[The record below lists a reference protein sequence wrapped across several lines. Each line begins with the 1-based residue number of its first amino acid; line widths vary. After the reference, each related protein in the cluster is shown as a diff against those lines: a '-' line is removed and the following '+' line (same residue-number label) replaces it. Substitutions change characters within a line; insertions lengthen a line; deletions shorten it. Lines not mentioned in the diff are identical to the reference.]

1 MSQNILIIV
10 FGHSDTIK
18 ILLVSTGKSHDILAT
33 SQFNNFVDSDSLL
46 LSFDQ
51 SLQEILPTSGQ
62 KPDLVALVLPYAW
75 IDSDGKINKSKNQL
89 ISSLCQKHS
98 LKPLGFISSDEAV
111 LDYFNQEQGVPSSPI
126 LIDLSPDK
134 VTVSLSD
141 MGIIKKRLSQD
152 IDIADSIPLIC
163 ENIIV
168 RLKDDFSPTPKI
180 FVWGDFSR
188 QTVLDFN
195 NYAWVDKD
203 KQDVFLHFPDIVFFD
218 QKQIDNIFLDTINSQ
233 LIKDDT
239 FTPATPEPES
249 KSEAPIVLSQEDE
262 PVQEPDKPDDHHLE
276 QLSPSDLGFSSN
288 SQTSKAP
295 QLDTFDNFVL
305 NQAPPSPEII
315 DQVDTRKKINFK
327 LPHIKLPTRRFYFVM
342 PSVILIPILLFI
354 FFYKVNIDIFVTPL
368 DLNLTKQ
375 VKIDPDLSSSS
386 FDQNLIAVIAQE
398 NKLLIQD
405 QINTTG
411 SITVGDE
418 AQGKVVIF
426 NKTDQA
432 VNLATGQI
440 LKTDS
445 GISFQLLNDIQIDAS
460 SLDLDQGL
468 IVMGKTVA
476 VSEASDIGQ
485 QGNIVENTALFVDGF
500 DESQLVARVQDSF
513 AGGNSRQVASVAK
526 EDQQVLEDKLK
537 QKVDQNLSS
546 GQPDQSNQYL
556 LKSTVTT
563 KQSNIEY
570 TREIGEQADTLDASM
585 EAVISYYSLIPD
597 EIVSIVDFVS
607 KSTEFEQ
614 AIDSVNSELTF
625 DFIPKQDLSGNLS
638 ITGKASPQINF
649 DTLRQLLTLKS
660 NRRFVDIL
668 QSNIQRAYDFNL
680 RSNSPFGSLPFLPL
694 LKSNINLV
702 VKTEI

>member
-10 FGHSDTIK
+10 FGHSDTFK
-18 ILLVSTGKSHDILAT
+18 TLLVSTGKSHDILAS
-33 SQFNNFVDSDSLL
+33 SQIANFVDSHSLL

-62 KPDLVALVLPYAW
+62 KPDLIALVLPYAW

-152 IDIADSIPLIC
+152 IDIVDSIPLIC

-239 FTPATPEPES
+239 FTPDVLPPPQDQPDQE
-249 KSEAPIVLSQEDE
+249 IVDS
-262 PVQEPDKPDDHHLE
+262 DDHHLK

-295 QLDTFDNFVL
+295 QLDTT
-305 NQAPPSPEII
+305 PPLSPPP
-315 DQVDTRKKINFK
+315 TRKKINFK
-327 LPHIKLPTRRFYFVM
+327 LPHIKLPTRCFYFVM

-375 VKIDPDLSSSS
+375 VKIDPDLTSSS
-386 FDQNLIAVIAQE
+386 FDQNLIAVIARE

-411 SITVGDE
+411 SITIGDK

-526 EDQQVLEDKLK
+526 EDQQVIEDKLK

-556 LKSTVTT
+556 LKSTVTI

-585 EAVISYYSLIPD
+585 EVVITYYSLIPD
-597 EIVSIVDFVS
+597 EIVSVVDFVS

-614 AIDSVNSELTF
+614 AIDIVNSQLMF
-625 DFIPKQDLSGNLS
+625 DFIPKQDLSGNLN

-649 DTLRQLLTLKS
+649 DALRQLLTLKS

>member
-1 MSQNILIIV
+1 MSQNILIVV

-18 ILLVSTGKSHDILAT
+18 TLLVSTGKGHDILAT
-33 SQFNNFVDSDSLL
+33 SQISNFVDSDSLL

-51 SLQEILPTSGQ
+51 SLAETLPSSSQ
-62 KPDLVALVLPYAW
+62 KPDLIALVLPYAW

-89 ISSLCQKHS
+89 ISGLCQKHS

-126 LIDLSPDK
+126 LIDLSANK

-152 IDIADSIPLIC
+152 IDTADSIPLIC

-239 FTPATPEPES
+239 FTPDISDTTEPEPD
-249 KSEAPIVLSQEDE
+249 QEIADL
-262 PVQEPDKPDDHHLE
+262 DDHHTLD

-288 SQTSKAP
+288 LQQAEAA
-295 QLDTFDNFVL
+295 QLDTFDNFV
-305 NQAPPSPEII
+305 PV
-315 DQVDTRKKINFK
+315 QVDAPTPASPPPTQKKFNFK
-327 LPHIKLPTRRFYFVM
+327 LPKIKLPTKWFYFVI
-342 PSVILIPILLFI
+342 PLVILIPSLLFI
-354 FFYKVNIDIFVTPL
+354 FFYKVNIDVFVTPL
-368 DLNLTKQ
+368 DLNLTKL
-375 VKIDPDLSSSS
+375 VTIDPDISSSQ
-386 FDQNLIAVIAQE
+386 FDQNIIAVVLAE

-418 AQGKVVIF
+418 AQGKIVIF

-432 VNLATGQI
+432 VNLSAGQI

-460 SLDLDQGL
+460 SLNLDQGL
-468 IVMGKTVA
+468 IAMGKTVA

-485 QGNIVENTALFVDGF
+485 QGNIVENTVLFVDSF
-500 DESQLVARVQDSF
+500 DETQLIARVQDSF
-513 AGGNSRQVASVAK
+513 AGGNSRQVQSVAK
-526 EDQQVLEDKLK
+526 DDQQVLEDRLK

-546 GQPDQSNQYL
+546 GQPDESNQYL

-570 TREIGEQADTLDASM
+570 SREIGEQADTLDASM
-585 EAVISYYSLIPD
+585 EAIVSYYSLNPD
-597 EIVSIVDFVS
+597 EIASIIDFVS

-614 AIDSVNSELTF
+614 AIDIVNSQLMF
-625 DFIPKQDLSGNLS
+625 DFISKQDLSGNLN
-638 ITGKASPQINF
+638 ITGKASPQIDF
-649 DTLRQLLTLKS
+649 DLIRQLLTLKS

-668 QSNIQRAYDFNL
+668 HSNIQRAYDFNL
-680 RSNSPFGSLPFLPL
+680 RSNSPFGPLPFLPI

-702 VKTEI
+702 IKSEI